1 MNVAD
6 TSLRLRRREFLRTL
20 AALAAGLTLGPA
32 APRAQ
37 TAAIRARAIPSSGET
52 IPVIGLGT
60 SRTFDVSD
68 SVQERAPLKSVLR
81 RFYELGGR
89 LVDTSPMYGNAERVV
104 GTLASE
110 LGITDDLFLAT
121 KVWTTGKEA
130 GRRQMSASL
139 RKLRSA
145 RVELMQVH
153 NLVDTATHLET
164 LRQWKAQGRVRYV
177 GVTHYRSDA
186 FPELAQAM
194 RDHELDFVQL
204 NYSLTEP
211 EAEEM
216 MLPLAQERGIAVIV
230 NRPFARGALF
240 RKTLNRELPPWAADF
255 DCETW
260 AQFFLKYVVSHPAVT
275 CAIPATA
282 DPKHLEDNMQAG
294 YGALPDGAQRA
305 RMLRYMQEL

>member
-6 TSLRLRRREFLRTL
+6 TSMRMRRRDFLRTL
-20 AALAAGLTLGPA
+20 AVFAAGFTFGPA
-32 APRAQ
+32 AVRAQ
-37 TAAIRARAIPSSGET
+37 TTAIRARAIPSSGET

-60 SRTFDVSD
+60 SRTFDVGD
-68 SVQERAPLKSVLR
+68 TAQEREPLEKVLS
-81 RFYELGGR
+81 RFYEMGGR
-89 LVDTSPMYGNAERVV
+89 LVDTSPMYGNAEAVV
-104 GTLASE
+104 GALAAE

-121 KVWTTGKEA
+121 KVWTSGKEA
-130 GRRQMSASL
+130 GRRQMTASL

-145 RVELMQVH
+145 HVELMQVH
-153 NLVDTATHLET
+153 NLVDTETHLET
-164 LRQWKAQGRVRYV
+164 LRQWKEQGRARYV

-186 FPELAQAM
+186 FPELAQVM
-194 RDHELDFVQL
+194 GDHDLDFVQL

-216 MLPLAQERGIAVIV
+216 VLPLAHERGVAVIV

-240 RKTLNRELPPWAADF
+240 RKTRARELPPWAADF

-260 AQFFLKYVVSHPAVT
+260 AQFFLKYVISHPAVT

-282 DPKHLEDNMQAG
+282 DPTHLEDNMRAG
-294 YGALPDGAQRA
+294 YGALPDSAQRA
-305 RMLRYMQEL
+305 RMLRYIREL